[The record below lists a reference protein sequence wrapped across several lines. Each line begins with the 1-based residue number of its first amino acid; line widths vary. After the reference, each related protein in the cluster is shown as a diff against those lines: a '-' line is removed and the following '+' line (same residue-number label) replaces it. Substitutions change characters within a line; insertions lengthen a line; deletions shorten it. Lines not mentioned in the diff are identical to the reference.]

1 MSERHL
7 PDDQSSTIDPYLI
20 TSVRQTLAEQ
30 GAALQNLS
38 KQLDSGQYQRVLNL
52 IMNCKGHV
60 ILSGMG
66 KSGHVGRKMSATLAS
81 TGTPSFFIHPA
92 EAFHGDLGMITPYDL
107 LILISASGETD
118 EILKLVPSLKNF
130 GNRIIAITNNGNSTL
145 AKNADAVLE
154 LHMANETCP
163 NNLAPTTS
171 TTLAKNADAVLELH
185 MANETCPNN
194 LAPTTSTTL
203 TMAIGDALAIAMI
216 HQRKF
221 MPNDF
226 ARYHPGGSL
235 GRRLL
240 TRVADVMQHDV
251 PAVQLDASF
260 KTVIQRITS
269 GCQGMV
275 MVEDAEGG
283 LAGIITDGDLRRFME
298 KEDSLTSATA
308 AQMMTREPLTLPEDT
323 MIIEAEEKMQ
333 KHRVSTLLVTNKANK
348 VTGLVRIFD

>member
-1 MSERHL
+1 MPEKYS

-20 TSVRQTLAEQ
+20 TSVRQTLEEQ

-38 KQLDSGQYQRVLNL
+38 KQLDSGQYQCVLNL

-92 EAFHGDLGMITPYDL
+92 EAFHGDLGMITPCDL

-130 GNRIIAITNNGNSTL
+130 GNRIIAITNNGHS
-145 AKNADAVLE
+145 
-154 LHMANETCP
+154 
-163 NNLAPTTS
+163 
-171 TTLAKNADAVLELH
+171 TLAKNADAVLELH

-216 HQRKF
+216 HKRKF

-298 KEDSLTSATA
+298 KEDSLPSATA
-308 AQMMTREPLTLPEDT
+308 AQMMTCEPLTLPEDT

-333 KHRVSTLLVTNKANK
+333 KHRVSTLLVTNKENK

>member
-30 GAALQNLS
+30 SAALQNLS

-171 TTLAKNADAVLELH
+171 TTL
-185 MANETCPNN
+185 
-194 LAPTTSTTL
+194 
-203 TMAIGDALAIAMI
+203 TMAIGDAPAIAMI

>member
-171 TTLAKNADAVLELH
+171 TTL
-185 MANETCPNN
+185 
-194 LAPTTSTTL
+194 
-203 TMAIGDALAIAMI
+203 TMAIGDIAMI

-333 KHRVSTLLVTNKANK
+333 KHRVSTLLVTNNANK

>member
-30 GAALQNLS
+30 SAALQNLS

-171 TTLAKNADAVLELH
+171 TTL
-185 MANETCPNN
+185 
-194 LAPTTSTTL
+194 

-216 HQRKF
+216 HQRKS

>member
-1 MSERHL
+1 MTQVVTQEQHSGLIQPEL
-7 PDDQSSTIDPYLI
+7 ID
-20 TSVRQTLAEQ
+20 SVRETLAEQ
-30 GAALQNLS
+30 AAALHNLS
-38 KQLDSGQYQRVLNL
+38 QQLDRQQYQNALRL

-130 GNRIIAITNNGNSTL
+130 GNRIVAITNKGDSTL

-154 LHMANETCP
+154 LNMASE
-163 NNLAPTTS
+163 S
-171 TTLAKNADAVLELH
+171 
-185 MANETCPNN
+185 CPNN

-221 MPNDF
+221 MPDDF

-240 TRVADVMQHDV
+240 TRVVDVMQRDV
-251 PAVQLDASF
+251 PTVKVTASF

-275 MVEDAEGG
+275 VVEDVAGN

-298 KEDSLTSATA
+298 KEDALGSATA
-308 AQMMTREPLTLPEDT
+308 EQMMTRAPLTMPEET
-323 MIIEAEEKMQ
+323 MIFEAEEIMQ
-333 KHRVSTLLVTNKANK
+333 KHRVSALLVTDKQNKI
-348 VTGLVRIFD
+348 TGLVRIFD

>member
-30 GAALQNLS
+30 SAALQNLS

-171 TTLAKNADAVLELH
+171 TTL
-185 MANETCPNN
+185 
-194 LAPTTSTTL
+194 

-221 MPNDF
+221 MPMILR
-226 ARYHPGGSL
+226 AI
-235 GRRLL
+235 
-240 TRVADVMQHDV
+240 TR
-251 PAVQLDASF
+251 AV
-260 KTVIQRITS
+260 
-269 GCQGMV
+269 
-275 MVEDAEGG
+275 
-283 LAGIITDGDLRRFME
+283 
-298 KEDSLTSATA
+298 
-308 AQMMTREPLTLPEDT
+308 
-323 MIIEAEEKMQ
+323 
-333 KHRVSTLLVTNKANK
+333 H
-348 VTGLVRIFD
+348 